1 MKAINSKSKIKILWK
16 IWRGVNKIS
25 EDFNSLNTNLKVFLV
40 GGCDTYAMSHVINR
54 EVEPGYDVIEID
66 VYPNTLGEG
75 AYNVKALWTKNQ
87 GRDVLTSMRSGVFG
101 ITSNVEEA
109 EVKDEEIRLVS
120 MVESYGRDGMSA
132 YEIAVFRGVE
142 ASSEK
147 EWVAMENNFIRNEAE
162 RVKAEEERAER
173 FDSSEAERSDNFSIS
188 QKRRQDDYTAAESV
202 RDATF
207 QTNEAAREDEFSEAI
222 QAAKDNL
229 VVVNDL
235 TTGGADKALSA
246 EMGRRINSRFNG
258 STTDIP
264 SSDYTKIDGCYLSNG
279 SIGSTSNYWH
289 SSPLRLLKGETI
301 SMEMQ
306 YNYTSQ
312 AIAIVDRDGN
322 WIKEAV
328 KGKQEVK
335 VYEYTANEDCY
346 VSVGYLKSGELY
358 RELTS
363 LTITTLGLEGKV
375 NAVVGEIDEVKA
387 AQQEQQAQI
396 ASTSEQLIQ
405 HSTALAE
412 HATNISANAQQ
423 IEELREKQVEDSEK
437 LAEHEQQ
444 LESFNSS
451 TRDIPSSDYTK
462 LDGMFNASGS
472 ITGASSYWHS
482 SPIRLLN
489 GETIKMVR
497 AIHSPTQAIALVD
510 RDGNWLEHVVPAV
523 SGVMEYEYTATED
536 CYVSVSYLRSGDG
549 YRELISLTIT
559 SPGLADKVDIVEAEI
574 TDVKAAQ
581 QEQQAQIAS
590 TSEQL
595 IQHSTALAE
604 HATNISANAQQIEEL
619 REKQVEDSEK
629 LAEHEQQL
637 ESFNSSTRDIPSSD
651 YTKLDGMF
659 NASGSI
665 TGASSYWHSS
675 PIRLLNGE
683 TIKMVR
689 AIHSPTQ
696 AIALVDR
703 DGNWLEHVVPAVSG
717 VMEYEYTAT
726 EDCYVS
732 VSYLRSGDGYRELI
746 SLTITSPGLA
756 DKVDIVEAEITDVKA
771 AQQEQQAQI
780 ASMSEKLD
788 VIAYVVTDIPPSS
801 YDKLDGDV
809 NASGSIVA
817 PASYWHSSP
826 IALANGETIHMATQL
841 RGAMAIAET
850 DASSTFYKS
859 LIRHDDSKE
868 YYYTATRD
876 MYISV
881 GYLKASET
889 TYREITTLEKL
900 TPSDLERQLAN
911 KPYSLDLPDYTRED
925 YRCDNLYKSE
935 DDANINAAI
944 FEQYKMRDEVKA
956 MTDDDILVQGDC
968 GYYENVDG
976 SITHGTIKWKIF
988 RNGILYIHGY
998 GKMYDFIKGVSGC
1011 KTIAEVNDTVQRM
1024 GEHYWYYGFVE
1035 PNVNGITGPFDKSK
1049 YHYNDYDDVIAYSV
1063 KRYPENGET
1072 INPINNM
1079 PYGYGAPWYI
1089 YRSEVSYND
1098 NRYIADIPY
1107 VSDSEYNH
1115 LNPNGY
1121 KYSRVC
1127 IDEDISQGG
1136 ITYIGNWAF
1145 YRCCA
1150 DSIVLPS
1157 MVERIGCWGV
1167 RYSPTIRTVV
1177 MYDKVTEIEDHG
1189 VSRNLSAVTIRLS
1202 TALASIGS
1210 YGLSGNP
1217 LVKHIDMPN
1226 VSVVGDS
1233 MFQGDSCLEKVNVGS
1248 LTDIPNFFAVSCA
1261 NLTRFVIPSGVTRI
1275 GRQSLSGNTLREI
1288 VIPSTV
1294 TDIGEAAFALVKADK
1309 VVIDSESIS
1318 SSIESLTDYGQ
1329 LVLAGN
1335 KILIPVGNE
1344 VSNFFRSRYYLEG
1357 EYEGY
1362 NVYVGW

>member
-375 NAVVGEIDEVKA
+375 NAVVGEIDE
-387 AQQEQQAQI
+387 
-396 ASTSEQLIQ
+396 
-405 HSTALAE
+405 
-412 HATNISANAQQ
+412 
-423 IEELREKQVEDSEK
+423 
-437 LAEHEQQ
+437 
-444 LESFNSS
+444 
-451 TRDIPSSDYTK
+451 
-462 LDGMFNASGS
+462 
-472 ITGASSYWHS
+472 
-482 SPIRLLN
+482 
-489 GETIKMVR
+489 
-497 AIHSPTQAIALVD
+497 
-510 RDGNWLEHVVPAV
+510 
-523 SGVMEYEYTATED
+523 
-536 CYVSVSYLRSGDG
+536 
-549 YRELISLTIT
+549 
-559 SPGLADKVDIVEAEI
+559 
-574 TDVKAAQ
+574 VKAAQ